1 MMGSST
7 NGELTWLDLLN
18 VLSFYIGLKNLDLN
32 IDQNDMDR
40 QTKEIDERA
49 NKLVHDAIA
58 EIHQHLEMQ
67 DKKID
72 KILSMLGDEKIEAYQ
87 ENIKDDRG

>member
-1 MMGSST
+1 MTGSGA

-49 NKLVHDAIA
+49 NELVHNAIA
-58 EIHQHLEMQ
+58 EIHQHLEAQ
-67 DKKID
+67 
-72 KILSMLGDEKIEAYQ
+72 DEKIDRILILLGDDKIENHQ
-87 ENIKDDRG
+87 EVVKND

>member
-1 MMGSST
+1 MIGNGA

-49 NKLVHDAIA
+49 NELVHDAIT

-72 KILSMLGDEKIEAYQ
+72 KIMEVLKFEAYQ
-87 ENIKDDRG
+87 KTVEND

>member
-1 MMGSST
+1 MSSLGSS
-7 NGELTWLDLLN
+7 NGELTFLDI
-18 VLSFYIGLKNLDLN
+18 LSIISFCVGLQNLDLN

-49 NKLVHDAIA
+49 NELVHSAIA

-72 KILSMLGDEKIEAYQ
+72 KIMEVLKIETNQ
-87 ENIKDDRG
+87 EDVKNDRG

>member
-1 MMGSST
+1 MGSST

-58 EIHQHLEMQ
+58 EIHQHLEM
-67 DKKID
+67 KFVH
-72 KILSMLGDEKIEAYQ
+72 SV
-87 ENIKDDRG
+87 